1 MKRPDRCPCPCPGQA
16 LLLPPAPPGSAGHP
30 LILFPLSACSVSNY
44 SFGLKSSW
52 SVTPCLMPC
61 LNPWVH
67 SGASPCFKEL
77 QTISTAKQ
85 QTLAL
90 KSAPCLYSPCS
101 GLGSFQLCR
110 PCLCGPQLSARGLP
124 SVLVWR
130 GGGSWPTNVHPL
142 HSKPCDPTNPSPVS
156 SSERVPRR
164 SRWKDFPPWEC
175 QPYCWRLA

>member
-90 KSAPCLYSPCS
+90 TLLPACTLPALALAPSSCADLTSVVLSCQLGASQVCWCGEEEVPGLLMFILYILNPVIPQTHPQFLHLKEFQGGQDGKISPHGNAS
-101 GLGSFQLCR
+101 
-110 PCLCGPQLSARGLP
+110 PIA
-124 SVLVWR
+124 
-130 GGGSWPTNVHPL
+130 GG
-142 HSKPCDPTNPSPVS
+142 
-156 SSERVPRR
+156 
-164 SRWKDFPPWEC
+164 
-175 QPYCWRLA
+175 